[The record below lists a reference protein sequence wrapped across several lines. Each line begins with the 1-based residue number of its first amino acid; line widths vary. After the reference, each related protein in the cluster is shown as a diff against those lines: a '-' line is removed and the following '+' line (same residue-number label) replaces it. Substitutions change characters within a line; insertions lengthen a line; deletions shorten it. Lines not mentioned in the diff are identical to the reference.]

1 MKTNLLPFAESVG
14 SRISHEYISNGG
26 YFPKEPWGCEGQI
39 YPSLTGVALLKL
51 FEATKKNIFIR
62 GVKEIIESNIK
73 KQMLNGGWPLYLG
86 VNANGKKFHVSE
98 EVVKLTSN
106 VEDLPSTVTALRL
119 ISEYQQL
126 TCDKS
131 YSTSLDRGFSF
142 LKRFWN
148 EGSGTFDEMLAD
160 DVLRLRASPKD
171 YHIYVFQCV
180 DSLHKIYPE
189 AEKYI
194 KPLYRAVINNFEA
207 MTADTY
213 PLLYGM
219 HAAIIAKTE
228 GDSEYVMTV
237 VRDKI
242 IEEIAIKSRFQIP
255 NMPGALGHRDGLRGI
270 CLDEGHLRNSIGAAL
285 AMDFFEDVTSTHL
298 FSSTRCYADI
308 ESWIQS
314 MYDDGKY
321 FEYIDLKTGSKFGD
335 GSAGYFLPLF
345 WILKNL

>member
-1 MKTNLLPFAESVG
+1 MKAALLPYAESVG
-14 SRISHEYISNGG
+14 RKISHEYISNGG

-39 YPSLTGVALLKL
+39 YPSLTGIALLKL
-51 FEATKKNIFIR
+51 FEATKKNIFLS
-62 GVKEIIESNIK
+62 GVKAIIESNIR
-73 KQMLNGGWPLYLG
+73 KQLLSGGWPLYLG

-98 EVVKLTSN
+98 EVVKVTSEF
-106 VEDLPSTVTALRL
+106 EDLPSTVAALRL
-119 ISEYQQL
+119 ISEYHQV
-126 TCDKS
+126 TCEKS
-131 YSTSLDRGFSF
+131 YLAALDRGFSF

-148 EGSGTFDEMLAD
+148 EASGTFDEMLAD
-160 DVLRLRASPKD
+160 DILKLRASPKD
-171 YHIYVFQCV
+171 YHIYAFQCV
-180 DSLHKIYPE
+180 NSLSKVYPE
-189 AEKYI
+189 AEMYVE
-194 KPLYRAVINNFEA
+194 PLYRAVISNFES

-219 HAAIIAKTE
+219 HAAIIAEIE

-242 IEEIAIKSRFQIP
+242 IQEIAINSRFKIP

-270 CLDEGHLRNSIGAAL
+270 CQDEGHLRNSIGAAL
-285 AMDFFEDVTSTHL
+285 AMDFFDSFTSTHL
-298 FSSTRCYADI
+298 FSSTKFYSDI

-321 FEYIDLKTGSKFGD
+321 FEYIDLKSGRKLGD

-345 WILKNL
+345 WILNTI